1 MTRPHRT
8 ARKSTGGK
16 PPRKPL
22 PSTPLNISAP
32 VSTMP
37 TPRVQPSNQ
46 VELNQSSTTN
56 TNAPKAYRPLVK
68 DFNMEDSGFDLSK
81 VKMEKNSQET
91 ATVAPPSYLQRR
103 IPVPEPPRQKIQ
115 VSLQMASNESSDSE
129 EEEEETEQE
138 ASTTEKE
145 HIEPV
150 VKEKVV
156 DQSQKES
163 SSSSNEKPSEKP
175 KENVDEDKD
184 EDEDKEELP
193 PNDDEDMEGKVLIS
207 HSYKTSLSNAL
218 ELMS

>member
-1 MTRPHRT
+1 MPI
-8 ARKSTGGK
+8 
-16 PPRKPL
+16 PRVH
-22 PSTPLNISAP
+22 PST
-32 VSTMP
+32 
-37 TPRVQPSNQ
+37 Q
-46 VELNQSSTTN
+46 VEQNQSTN

-175 KENVDEDKD
+175 KENLDEDK
-184 EDEDKEELP
+184 DEDKEELP

>member
-22 PSTPLNISAP
+22 PSIPLNISAP
-32 VSTMP
+32 ISTMP
-37 TPRVQPSNQ
+37 TPRVQPSTQ
-46 VELNQSSTTN
+46 VEQNQS

-103 IPVPEPPRQKIQ
+103 IPAPEPPRAKI
-115 VSLQMASNESSDSE
+115 SLQMASNESSDSD
-129 EEEEETEQE
+129 EEEETEQE
-138 ASTTEKE
+138 ATTEKE

-150 VKEKVV
+150 KEKVV
-156 DQSQKES
+156 DERQSQKES
-163 SSSSNEKPSEKP
+163 SSNDKPSEKP
-175 KENVDEDKD
+175 KEKLDEEKDEDKD
-184 EDEDKEELP
+184 EDKEEIP
-193 PNDDEDMEGKVLIS
+193 SNDDSRLEDMEGRILVS
-207 HSYKTSLSNAL
+207 QTSVI
-218 ELMS
+218 

>member
-32 VSTMP
+32 GSTMP
-37 TPRVQPSNQ
+37 TPRVQPSTQ
-46 VELNQSSTTN
+46 VEQNQSTN

-129 EEEEETEQE
+129 EEEETEQE

-175 KENVDEDKD
+175 KENLDEDK
-184 EDEDKEELP
+184 DEDKEELP

-207 HSYKTSLSNAL
+207 HSYKTSPSNAL